1 MLLSFPYY
9 LQLVEKKFAIFIS
22 HKENCKWKS
31 LASLFILNMTILIIF
46 LVHSIVYLFHLFL
59 WIKNAITT
67 HRCMNERV
75 INKLIFWTFF
85 SLILW
90 NVNYNYLW
98 CFWRYC
104 MQRHWL
110 VQYDFWQEIF
120 SWGKKCKTISFHS
133 SFHYYIFTF

>member
-22 HKENCKWKS
+22 HKENCKWNS

-90 NVNYNYLW
+90 NVNCNYLW
-98 CFWRYC
+98 CFWRYFVGWFNTIFD
-104 MQRHWL
+104 RRFL
-110 VQYDFWQEIF
+110 VVE
-120 SWGKKCKTISFHS
+120 KNARPFH
-133 SFHYYIFTF
+133 FIPFFTTVLHFNLWF

>member
-9 LQLVEKKFAIFIS
+9 LQLVEKKFAIFIL
-22 HKENCKWKS
+22 HIKKIANE
-31 LASLFILNMTILIIF
+31 
-46 LVHSIVYLFHLFL
+46 IVLQLHLKHDYFDYFSCSFNRVFVSFVL
-59 WIKNAITT
+59 WIKNAVTT

-90 NVNYNYLW
+90 NINYNYLW
-98 CFWRYC
+98 CFWRFC

-120 SWGKKCKTISFHS
+120 SWGKKCKAISFHS